1 MIHVASPDVMCY
13 CDVITYDAAYHR
25 AQDNVP

>member
-1 MIHVASPDVMCY
+1 MIHVTSPDVMCY

-25 AQDNVP
+25 VLDNVP